1 MKSDPFGASEKH
13 LSVEMVQLTIE
24 RLETKG
30 FRRLLFCFVLSVI
43 VNLLGYNLNE
53 GSHPHNTI
61 DPSHSN
67 RKYFFLMAK
76 C

>member
-13 LSVEMVQLTIE
+13 LSVEMVQLMIE

-30 FRRLLFCFVLSVI
+30 FGRLLFCFVLSII
-43 VNLLGYNLNE
+43 VNLLEYNLNK
-53 GSHPHNTI
+53 GSYPRNTI

-67 RKYFFLMAK
+67 RKYFFLMAM